1 MANLNKMTKA
11 ALQDELLATH
21 GEKAPSKWTKLEL
34 KARINELRGD
44 EEVLPTSGST
54 LQDRT
59 RDLRKAAKKKSE
71 LIEFCRNIP
80 VDLNGNETMAVMESR
95 ALRRL
100 QETCAAGPLDYVGFG
115 KYSHLQYINI
125 LTSYEEYRRWT
136 KQMYKEDPEGNSTD
150 PRLRRLARWLLDNED
165 KTGYPNKKEP
175 GQVKKGTLG
184 KVSPNPA
191 HEPGQSSTSSAP
203 MGTPT
208 DPRLETMLQEQNKRM
223 DQMANVIEL
232 LRSELTA
239 SRGERP
245 RKGAE
250 RKIENDD
257 QQEEDAYMTEGSY
270 SMVSTAGTQ
279 KSVGK

>member
-34 KARINELRGD
+34 KARINELRGE
-44 EEVLPTSGST
+44 EEVLPKSGST
-54 LQDRT
+54 LHEGPSEGSQEKERVDRVLPQHPGGSQRE
-59 RDLRKAAKKKSE
+59 RDDGSDGKPRPTTSPGDVRGQPAGLCRVRQVLASSVHQHPDELRGVQSVDQTDVQGGPRGDQHRPQAAPTSAVVAGQRGKKTE
-71 LIEFCRNIP
+71 
-80 VDLNGNETMAVMESR
+80 
-95 ALRRL
+95 
-100 QETCAAGPLDYVGFG
+100 
-115 KYSHLQYINI
+115 
-125 LTSYEEYRRWT
+125 
-136 KQMYKEDPEGNSTD
+136 
-150 PRLRRLARWLLDNED
+150 
-165 KTGYPNKKEP
+165 YPNKKEP
-175 GQVKKGTLG
+175 GQRKKGTLG
-184 KVSPNPA
+184 EAFATPA
-191 HEPGQSSTSSAP
+191 HEPGQSSTSLAP
-203 MGTPT
+203 MGTPK
-208 DPRLETMLQEQNKRM
+208 DPRLETVIQEQNKRM